1 VRLVRVAQLFV
12 YPVKSCRGVQLDAAA
27 VEPWGFAGDRRW
39 MFVDPDGVFVSQREE
54 SRLAVVVPTPTAA
67 GLSIS
72 WEERTYDVSI
82 PGLEA
87 PRIAVQVWRSRLEAR
102 LAAEFPGGLR
112 LVYMNDPTLRQVDL
126 DYGMP
131 EDRVS
136 FADGYPVLLIGA
148 ASLEDL
154 NGRLAV
160 RLPMNR
166 FRPNVVIE
174 GSVPYAEDGWRRV
187 RIGEVAFRVVKPC
200 ARCVVTTVDQATG
213 TRGDERTEPL
223 RTLATYRRSAL
234 GVLFGQNLVPD
245 GTGTIRVGDE
255 VEVLA

>member
-1 VRLVRVAQLFV
+1 MRVAELAV
-12 YPVKSCRGVQLDAAA
+12 YPVKSCRGLSLDEVD
-27 VEPWGFAGDRRW
+27 VELWGFSGDRRW
-39 MFVDPDGVFVSQREE
+39 MFVDEEGVFVSQREK
-54 SRLAVVVPTPTAA
+54 SSLAVVVPTRTTA

-72 WEERTYDVSI
+72 WGERTYDI
-82 PGLEA
+82 PTPASDA
-87 PRIAVQVWRSRLEAR
+87 PRITVQVWRSRLEAR
-102 LAAEFPGGLR
+102 VAAEFPGGLH
-112 LVYMNDPTLRQVDL
+112 LVYMHDPTVRQVDL
-126 DYGMP
+126 EYGRS

-148 ASLEDL
+148 ASLDDL

-160 RLPMNR
+160 KLPMNR

-174 GSVPYAEDGWRRV
+174 GSVPYAEDGWRRI

-223 RTLATYRRSAL
+223 RTLATYRKSAL

-245 GTGTIRVGDE
+245 GTGTIRVGDV

>member
-1 VRLVRVAQLFV
+1 MRVAELSL
-12 YPVKSCRGVQLDAAA
+12 YPVKACRGLQPGTVA

-39 MFVDPDGVFVSQREE
+39 MFVDGDGVFVSQREE
-54 SRLAVVVPTPTAA
+54 SRLAVVVPTATIS

-72 WEERTYDVSI
+72 WGERTYDI
-82 PGLEA
+82 PMPGPEA
-87 PRIAVQVWRSRLEAR
+87 PHITVQVWQSRLEAR
-102 LAAEFPGGLR
+102 VAADFPGGLR
-112 LVYMNDPTLRQVDL
+112 LVHMHDPTLRQVSL
-126 DYGMP
+126 DYGRP

-148 ASLEDL
+148 ASLDDL
-154 NGRLAV
+154 NGRLTTK
-160 RLPMNR
+160 LPMNR

-174 GSVPYAEDGWRRV
+174 GSIPYAEDGWRRV

-200 ARCVVTTVDQATG
+200 ARCVVTTVEQATG

-223 RTLATYRRSAL
+223 RTLATYRKSAL

-245 GTGTIRVGDE
+245 STGTIRVDDE

>member
-1 VRLVRVAQLFV
+1 MRVAELFI
-12 YPVKSCRGVQLDAAA
+12 YPVKSCRGLLLDTVA

-39 MFVDPDGVFVSQREE
+39 MFVDRDGVFISQREE
-54 SRLAVVVPTPTAA
+54 SRLAVVVPRPTAA
-67 GLSIS
+67 GLSIG
-72 WEERTYDVSI
+72 WEQGSYDI
-82 PGLEA
+82 PTPGPEA
-87 PRIAVQVWRSRLEAR
+87 PRIVVQVWRSRLEAR
-102 LAAEFPGGLR
+102 IAAEFPGGLR
-112 LVYMNDPTLRQVDL
+112 LVYMHDPTLRQVDL
-126 DYGMP
+126 DYGTA

-136 FADGYPVLLIGA
+136 FADGYPVLVIGA

-174 GSVPYAEDGWRRV
+174 GSMPYAEDGWRRV

-200 ARCVVTTVDQATG
+200 ARCVITTVDQATG
-213 TRGDERTEPL
+213 ARGDERTEPL
-223 RTLATYRRSAL
+223 RMLATYRRSAL
-234 GVLFGQNLVPD
+234 GVLFGQNLIPD

-255 VEVLA
+255 VEMLA

>member
-1 VRLVRVAQLFV
+1 MRVAELAV
-12 YPVKSCRGVQLDAAA
+12 YPVKSCRGLSLAKAD
-27 VEPWGFAGDRRW
+27 VEPWGLAGDRRW
-39 MFVDPDGVFVSQREE
+39 MFVDEDGVFVSQREE
-54 SRLAVVVPTPTAA
+54 SRLAVVVPTPTSS

-72 WEERTYDVSI
+72 WGERRYDI
-82 PGLEA
+82 ATPGSDA
-87 PRIAVQVWRSRLEAR
+87 PHITVQVWRSRLEAR
-102 LAAEFPGGLR
+102 VAADFPGGLR
-112 LVYMNDPTLRQVDL
+112 LVYMHDPTLRQVSL
-126 DYGMP
+126 DYGRP

-148 ASLEDL
+148 ASLEEL

-160 RLPMNR
+160 KLPMNR
-166 FRPNVVIE
+166 FRPNIVVE
-174 GSVPYAEDGWRRV
+174 GSAPYAEDDWRRV

-200 ARCVVTTVDQATG
+200 ARCMVTTVEQATG

-223 RTLATYRRSAL
+223 RTLATYRKSLL

-245 GTGTIRVGDE
+245 GTGTVRVGDE

>member
-1 VRLVRVAQLFV
+1 MRVAELSV
-12 YPVKSCRGVQLDAAA
+12 YPVKACRGFQRDTVA

-39 MFVDPDGVFVSQREE
+39 MLVDEEGVFISQREN
-54 SRLAVVVPTPTAA
+54 SQLAVAVPTPTAR
-67 GLSIS
+67 GLSIT
-72 WEERTYDVSI
+72 WGERTYDVPT
-82 PGLEA
+82 PGPEA
-87 PRIAVQVWRSRLEAR
+87 PRITVQVWRSRLEAR
-102 LAAEFPGGLR
+102 VAAELPGGLR
-112 LVYMNDPTLRQVDL
+112 LVHMHDPTLRQVSL
-126 DYGMP
+126 DYGRP

-148 ASLEDL
+148 ASLDDL
-154 NGRLAV
+154 NGRLATK
-160 RLPMNR
+160 LPMNR

-174 GSVPYAEDGWRRV
+174 GSSPYAEDGWRRI

-223 RTLATYRRSAL
+223 RTLATYRKSEL

-245 GTGTIRVGDE
+245 GTGTIRVGDA